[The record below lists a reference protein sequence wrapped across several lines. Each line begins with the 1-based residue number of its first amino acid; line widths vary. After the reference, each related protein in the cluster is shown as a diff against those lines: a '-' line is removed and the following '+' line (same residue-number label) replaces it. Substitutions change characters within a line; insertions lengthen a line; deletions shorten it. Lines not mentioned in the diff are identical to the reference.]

1 MARGEEERDRS
12 FRVRTPRRYRRV
24 FGEFDAFV
32 AQGERLQNV
41 STEAHEKCDPS
52 A

>member
-1 MARGEEERDRS
+1 MAGERKKGTVVMCSDS
-12 FRVRTPRRYRRV
+12 CRYRRV